1 MFLLETTGFI
11 KFMEKLLL
19 IVDQQTDFC
28 HSQQLWDIEK
38 ECPIFRVSD
47 LWECPEDAIIGRALH
62 DADDA
67 TNLIKIG
74 LRYASE
80 GYNDIKVIWEDCPE
94 EDIEEFVE
102 EYIKKWKETH

>member
-1 MFLLETTGFI
+1 
-11 KFMEKLLL
+11 MEKVLLA
-19 IVDQQTDFC
+19 VHYEREDYQRQE
-28 HSQQLWDIEK
+28 LWDIEK

-94 EDIEEFVE
+94 EDDIEEFVE
-102 EYIKKWKETH
+102 EYIKKWKEAHT

>member
-1 MFLLETTGFI
+1 
-11 KFMEKLLL
+11 MEKILLA
-19 IVDQQTDFC
+19 V
-28 HSQQLWDIEK
+28 HSEKYDHQRQELWDIEK
-38 ECPIFRVSD
+38 ECPIFVVSD

-62 DADDA
+62 GANDA

-94 EDIEEFVE
+94 EDDIEEFVE
-102 EYIKKWKETH
+102 EYIKKWKEAHT

>member
-1 MFLLETTGFI
+1 
-11 KFMEKLLL
+11 MEKILLA
-19 IVDQQTDFC
+19 VHYEREDCQRQE
-28 HSQQLWDIEK
+28 LWDIEK

-94 EDIEEFVE
+94 EDDIEEFVE
-102 EYIKKWKETH
+102 EYIKKWKEAHT

>member
-1 MFLLETTGFI
+1 
-11 KFMEKLLL
+11 MEKILLAVHYEREDYQRQEL
-19 IVDQQTDFC
+19 R
-28 HSQQLWDIEK
+28 DIEK
-38 ECPIFRVSD
+38 ECPIFGVSD

-80 GYNDIKVIWEDCPE
+80 GYSDIKVIWEDCPE

-102 EYIKKWKETH
+102 EYIKKWKEAHT

>member
-1 MFLLETTGFI
+1 
-11 KFMEKLLL
+11 MEKILLG
-19 IVDQQTDFC
+19 VHYEREDYQRQE
-28 HSQQLWDIEK
+28 LWDIEK

-80 GYNDIKVIWEDCPE
+80 GHDDIKVIWEDCPEE

-102 EYIKKWKETH
+102 EYIKKWKETHT